1 MKEYITKKE
10 YDEII
15 SEKKKFERLYRI
27 LKIDSLEIIVN
38 LEKEEISYFCI
49 ATSKENTYIT
59 FYSADSRDLI
69 QVLLS
74 KNINVSD
81 IFDKKL
87 ITEVNVDKPEDNYY
101 YKGYKFNYLEE
112 PYFIKQIFTDI
123 NLKDTD
129 LIKELEEEIEY
140 YKDKII
146 EENEELYNYSITNSI
161 LNKYKF
167 ELEAEKNE
175 INQIV

>member
-15 SEKKKFERLYRI
+15 SEKKKFEKLYQM
-27 LKIDSLEIIVN
+27 LKIESLESIVN

-49 ATSKENTYIT
+49 ATNKENTYIT

-74 KNINVSD
+74 KNINVFE
-81 IFDKKL
+81 IFNKEL
-87 ITEVNVDKPEDNYY
+87 ITEVNVDKPEDDYY

-123 NLKDTD
+123 DLKDTD

-140 YKDKII
+140 YQDKII
-146 EENEELYNYSITNSI
+146 EEKEELYNYSKTNSI

-167 ELEAEKNE
+167 ELEEGKNE
-175 INQIV
+175 RNQIL